1 MSGFEEFAEEAF
13 SLAGIAAKP
22 EALKGIRVL
31 ELATRIFG
39 PATSDY
45 LGEFGAEVIKVEL
58 PLRGDLMRY
67 VAPQGFFWKDVSPA
81 FLPLNR
87 NKLHVAIDVRL
98 PEGKDLFTRL
108 AEKSDVVVENLR
120 AGTMDEW
127 GIGYLQLREC
137 NPRLVY
143 AANSGFGQWGPYS
156 QGRASYDA
164 TAQAVS
170 GFSAITGF
178 PGHPPVKAGFW
189 VGDYTAALFSAI
201 AILAALASR
210 RRTGEGQMIDM
221 SQAESMI
228 RTLDWTWPYAGLT
241 GKDRERAGNQD
252 VALPPSGIYR
262 CADGFVA
269 VSVRDEEERA
279 GLLKA
284 VGPASP
290 GTGST
295 GETGA
300 LPPERV
306 AAFTAARTREEILRI
321 SEGAGFSA
329 ARVVGGGEQYNDP
342 HLRARG
348 TVWELDDP
356 LYGRIDE
363 FGPGPKL
370 SESPGRIKWTAKP
383 VGYHNEQVF
392 GGLLGLSPAEMK
404 ELARKKVIGKWAD
417 VPGARPPKA
426 SPPGGPGKVGGGS
439 IAG

>member
-1 MSGFEEFAEEAF
+1 LPSETDF
-13 SLAGIAAKP
+13 SPTAVAGKP
-22 EALKGIRVL
+22 EALSGIRVI

-39 PATSDY
+39 PATADY

-58 PLRGDLMRY
+58 PFIGDLMRY

-87 NKLHVAIDVRL
+87 NKLHVAVDVRK
-98 PEGKDLFTRL
+98 PEGRDLFTRL

-127 GIGYLQLREC
+127 GIGYRQLSER
-137 NPRLVY
+137 NPRLIY

-178 PGHPPVKAGFW
+178 PDHPPLKAGFW

-201 AILAALASR
+201 SILAALEAR
-210 RRTGEGQMIDM
+210 RRTGRGQMIDI
-221 SQAESMI
+221 SQAEAMI

-241 GKDRERAGNQD
+241 GSDRPRAGNID
-252 VALPPSGIYR
+252 ATLPPSGIYR

-269 VSVRDEEERA
+269 ISMRDDEERA
-279 GLLKA
+279 AFLEIHPGDSGGA
-284 VGPASP
+284 GMEATPAD
-290 GTGST
+290 
-295 GETGA
+295 
-300 LPPERV
+300 V
-306 AAFTAARTREEILRI
+306 ASFAAGKTSREIVRI
-321 SEGAGFSA
+321 SEEAGFSA
-329 ARVVGGGEQYNDP
+329 APVVGGREQYNDP

-363 FGPGPKL
+363 FGPAPKL

-383 VGYHNEQVF
+383 VGYHNEKVF
-392 GGLLGLSPAEMK
+392 GDMLGLSAEEMDS
-404 ELARKKVIGKWAD
+404 LVRKKVIGKWAD
-417 VPGARPPKA
+417 VPGARPPRTA
-426 SPPGGPGKVGGGS
+426 GGS
-439 IAG
+439 RGCDADARSGER